1 MANLT
6 LQDQPEPDCLIGT
19 PHPRLCAQVYGH
31 KAAETTFLVSYR
43 AGRLHHAWLIEGPR
57 GVGKSSLAWKMMRFL
72 LATPEDDGGMFASK
86 PPKTLCIAKD
96 HPVVRRINA
105 LSEPRLFLLRR
116 GMNTSKT
123 GLAAEILVD
132 EVRKLKHFFQMSA
145 ADGGRRV
152 AIIDSADD
160 LNPHAANALLK
171 VLEEPPAEVTLFLI
185 AHQPWRLLPTLR
197 SRCRNLRLDP
207 LQPEVMAMAMEQ
219 AGAETQKDQ
228 IIPLSE
234 LAAGSVG
241 VAMSLQ
247 NQSGLQLYSRIV
259 KLFATL
265 PHLNRTQALDLC
277 DTAAGRGTEMQFDL
291 ILSLID
297 LFLVR
302 LAKAGSMGYAPPEAA
317 PDEAR
322 VITRLAPTRRAA
334 RAWAYLGQTL
344 SLRARQGRAVNLDP
358 AALLMDMILKI
369 DEAASQSPIYR

>member
-1 MANLT
+1 
-6 LQDQPEPDCLIGT
+6 
-19 PHPRLCAQVYGH
+19 
-31 KAAETTFLVSYR
+31 
-43 AGRLHHAWLIEGPR
+43 
-57 GVGKSSLAWKMMRFL
+57 
-72 LATPEDDGGMFASK
+72 
-86 PPKTLCIAKD
+86 
-96 HPVVRRINA
+96 
-105 LSEPRLFLLRR
+105 
-116 GMNTSKT
+116 
-123 GLAAEILVD
+123 
-132 EVRKLKHFFQMSA
+132 
-145 ADGGRRV
+145 
-152 AIIDSADD
+152 
-160 LNPHAANALLK
+160 
-171 VLEEPPAEVTLFLI
+171 
-185 AHQPWRLLPTLR
+185 
-197 SRCRNLRLDP
+197 
-207 LQPEVMAMAMEQ
+207 MAMAMEQ